1 MTLLK
6 KIHKITTYIAVF
18 SGFLM
23 AVVIFLFFVDEFLRL
38 NIFGRAFEPLLAI
51 VAALGG
57 VLFGVAAMISILL
70 SLYLFSQ
77 KN

>member
-38 NIFGRAFEPLLAI
+38 NIFGRSFEPLLAI
-51 VAALGG
+51 VAAL
-57 VLFGVAAMISILL
+57 
-70 SLYLFSQ
+70 
-77 KN
+77 